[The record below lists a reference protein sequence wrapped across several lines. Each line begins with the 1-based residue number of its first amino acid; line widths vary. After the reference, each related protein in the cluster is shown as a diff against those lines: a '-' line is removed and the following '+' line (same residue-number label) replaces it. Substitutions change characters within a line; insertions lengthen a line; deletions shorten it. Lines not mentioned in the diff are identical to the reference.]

1 MRRAVFT
8 MVAILTAAPAAA
20 QTAVLECVADTV
32 VNGIDRGKMLEVH
45 SSSRALLDFR
55 FSAIEGWQIRE
66 ARLMLHL
73 AEGTA
78 PVKIEVAV
86 ILGDWSESG
95 QRSRPRL
102 GPRRALPV
110 SKHEQGW
117 ISVTVP
123 PLLVEPSIKRLAH
136 GIAVWLP
143 SGTIRLHARESLSWA
158 PYLMASGQPAVQ
170 RAKAGTLRATRV
182 STVTTDR
189 PVW

>member
-1 MRRAVFT
+1 MFP
-8 MVAILTAAPAAA
+8 MVAILTAASAMA

-32 VNGIDRGKMLEVH
+32 VNGIDRGKMLEVN

-55 FSAIEGWQIRE
+55 FSAIESWQIRE

-102 GPRRALPV
+102 GPRRTLPV

-117 ISVTVP
+117 ISVALP
-123 PLLVEPSIKRLAH
+123 PLLVEPSVKRRAH
-136 GIAVWLP
+136 GIAVWAP
-143 SGTIRLHARESLSWA
+143 GRTILLHARESLSWA
-158 PYLMASGQPAVQ
+158 PYLIASGQPAVQ
-170 RAKAGTLRATRV
+170 GADSGTLQATWV
-182 STVTTDR
+182 SIVTTDR